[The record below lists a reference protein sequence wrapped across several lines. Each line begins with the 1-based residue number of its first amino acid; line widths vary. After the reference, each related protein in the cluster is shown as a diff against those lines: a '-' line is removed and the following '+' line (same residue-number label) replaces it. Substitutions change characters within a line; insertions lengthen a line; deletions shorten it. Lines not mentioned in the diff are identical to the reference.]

1 MDAGAQPT
9 LLRGIE
15 NMARS
20 IAGLFEDRTQ
30 AEQAVEDLKA
40 VGFSQDRI
48 GIVMQDKQQTRAVN
62 EAHDTHSTESA
73 IGGSLI
79 GGTAGA
85 LLAATGALV
94 IPGIGPFISGG
105 ILATSLVGGAAG
117 WLVGGLTGLG
127 IPKEEAEYYEGRVQ
141 QGAALV
147 TVDAAG
153 RDAEARQILLRD
165 GAEDLQSR
173 GFGGGYDTT
182 AATTGATIIGATE
195 MAQPIQSATAQV
207 VQPIQSAT
215 AQTYQQPM
223 QPAQS
228 STVQTAQ
235 TTNANDVRVPVYE
248 EELVASKRAEE
259 VGHVHLH
266 KEVTTEQASIPVTLE
281 REQVTVERVPVNQ
294 TVDLSGA
301 QGAFQGTDIDVPV
314 MGEEAVVGK
323 TTREVE
329 EVRLRKQEV
338 TEQQQVSD
346 TVRRERVVV
355 DRDGVDQ
362 TGSGTTSSI
371 IQNSGTTLNDTT
383 R

>member
-1 MDAGAQPT
+1 
-9 LLRGIE
+9 
-15 NMARS
+15 MARS

-79 GGTAGA
+79 GGMAGA

>member
-1 MDAGAQPT
+1 MDAGAQST
-9 LLRGIE
+9 LLGGIE

-40 VGFSQDRI
+40 AGFSQDRI

-62 EAHDTHSTESA
+62 EAHGTHSTESA

-195 MAQPIQSATAQV
+195 MAQPIQSATAQ
-207 VQPIQSAT
+207 
-215 AQTYQQPM
+215 TYQQPMQPM

-362 TGSGTTSSI
+362 TGSGTTSST

>member
-1 MDAGAQPT
+1 
-9 LLRGIE
+9 
-15 NMARS
+15 MARS

-40 VGFSQDRI
+40 AGFSQDRI

-127 IPKEEAEYYEGRVQ
+127 IPKEEAKYYEGRVQ

>member
-1 MDAGAQPT
+1 MDAGAQST
-9 LLRGIE
+9 LLGGIE

-62 EAHDTHSTESA
+62 EAHGTHSTESA

-85 LLAATGALV
+85 LLGATGALV

-165 GAEDLQSR
+165 GAEDLQFR

-195 MAQPIQSATAQV
+195 MAQPIQSATAQ
-207 VQPIQSAT
+207 
-215 AQTYQQPM
+215 TYQQPMQPM

-362 TGSGTTSSI
+362 TGSGTTSST